1 MDKTTKPLTGRF
13 EKMPVVHGHAAGIDV
28 GSRSHF
34 VAIGQCKEDVK
45 EFGVYTTELHSLCQ
59 HLVKSGMT
67 TVALES
73 TGSYWQPLFILLQQ
87 YKLNPIL
94 VNGKFTKNVKGRKT
108 DVQDC
113 QWIQKL
119 HAMGMLEGSF
129 IPDLFTETIRQ
140 YYRHRQCLVTSAAAY
155 INKMQKALRMI
166 NIRLDTVLRDVM
178 GRSGKDMIEAI
189 LNGQRNAKVLASMAQ
204 PGVKTPKPE
213 IELALG
219 GDWREEYIF
228 ELRQCYDLYKYYH
241 QKIDGCDEEIKKLIT
256 AEIQRKQKEE
266 NLIKLKEVKIKK
278 KKVRKNEPNI
288 GIQKLAVEL
297 TGGIDISVI
306 EGIGL
311 SFILTIIAE
320 TGLDLKDFPT
330 GRQFSSWLQVCP
342 DLRKTGGKVISNK
355 TKRGKNRLA
364 KAFMYSANAIG
375 NMKEGDSLVHFFKR
389 IQRKKGRAVA
399 ITATANKLSKIIWNM
414 LVKKLPYQPII
425 SVTYKNKIRHNQ
437 IKNIQKKIRELNIQD
452 GELQFAAA

>member
-1 MDKTTKPLTGRF
+1 
-13 EKMPVVHGHAAGIDV
+13 
-28 GSRSHF
+28 
-34 VAIGQCKEDVK
+34 
-45 EFGVYTTELHSLCQ
+45 
-59 HLVKSGMT
+59 
-67 TVALES
+67 
-73 TGSYWQPLFILLQQ
+73 
-87 YKLNPIL
+87 
-94 VNGKFTKNVKGRKT
+94 
-108 DVQDC
+108 
-113 QWIQKL
+113 
-119 HAMGMLEGSF
+119 
-129 IPDLFTETIRQ
+129 
-140 YYRHRQCLVTSAAAY
+140 
-155 INKMQKALRMI
+155 
-166 NIRLDTVLRDVM
+166 
-178 GRSGKDMIEAI
+178 
-189 LNGQRNAKVLASMAQ
+189 
-204 PGVKTPKPE
+204 
-213 IELALG
+213 
-219 GDWREEYIF
+219 
-228 ELRQCYDLYKYYH
+228 
-241 QKIDGCDEEIKKLIT
+241 
-256 AEIQRKQKEE
+256 
-266 NLIKLKEVKIKK
+266 LKEVKIKK

-375 NMKEGDSLVHFFKR
+375 NMKEGEYLVHFFKR